1 MKLPAMLT
9 YLRAMGMTEIVFA
22 FLVYLLLFGAKG
34 IPSFARTMGKAVR
47 EFRSATDQI
56 QREILSTT
64 DDIRKDVND
73 VRNSM
78 DPMNSVPKRP
88 SDAPKADQPPT
99 DSPKTK

>member
-1 MKLPAMLT
+1 
-9 YLRAMGMTEIVFA
+9 MGMTEIVFV
-22 FLVYLLLFGAKG
+22 FLIYLLLFGAKG

-64 DDIRKDVND
+64 DDIRKDVNQ

-78 DPMNSVPKRP
+78 DPMNSVPKKP
-88 SDAPKADQPPT
+88 AAAPKADQPQNEAPEAG
-99 DSPKTK
+99 

>member
-1 MKLPAMLT
+1 MPASYGLT
-9 YLRAMGMTEIVFA
+9 YLRAMGMTEIVFV
-22 FLVYLLLFGAKG
+22 FLIYLLLFGAKG

-64 DDIRKDVND
+64 DDIRKDVNH

-78 DPMNSVPKRP
+78 DPMNSVPKKP
-88 SDAPKADQPPT
+88 ASAPKTDQPQGDAPQAD
-99 DSPKTK
+99 

>member
-1 MKLPAMLT
+1 
-9 YLRAMGMTEIVFA
+9 MGMTEIVFI
-22 FLVYLLLFGAKG
+22 FLIYLLLFGAKG

-73 VRNSM
+73 VRNSVNRTV
-78 DPMNSVPKRP
+78 DPMNC
-88 SDAPKADQPPT
+88 APKPPT
-99 DSPKTK
+99 SADKTTEKPTQKPAD

>member
-1 MKLPAMLT
+1 MPARVT
-9 YLRAMGMTEIVFA
+9 YLRRMGMTEIVFA
-22 FLVYLLLFGAKG
+22 FLIYLLLFGAKG

-64 DDIRKDVND
+64 DDIRKDVNQ

-78 DPMNSVPKRP
+78 NPMKSAPKRP
-88 SDAPKADQPPT
+88 SDARKADESPADAPKAD
-99 DSPKTK
+99 

>member
-1 MKLPAMLT
+1 MLASYGLT
-9 YLRAMGMTEIVFA
+9 YLRAMGMTEIVFV
-22 FLVYLLLFGAKG
+22 FLIYLLLFGAKG

-64 DDIRKDVND
+64 DDIRKDVNQ

-78 DPMNSVPKRP
+78 DPMNSVPKKP
-88 SDAPKADQPPT
+88 VSTPKADQPQNEA
-99 DSPKTK
+99 PKAD

>member
-1 MKLPAMLT
+1 MPGCKGNGLP

-56 QREILSTT
+56 QREILSTS
-64 DDIRKDVND
+64 DDIRKDINQ
-73 VRNSM
+73 VRNHV
-78 DPMNSVPKRP
+78 DPMNSVPKKP
-88 SDAPKADQPPT
+88 TPKTDQPQDEAPKAD
-99 DSPKTK
+99 

>member
-1 MKLPAMLT
+1 
-9 YLRAMGMTEIVFA
+9 MGMTEIVFI
-22 FLVYLLLFGAKG
+22 FLIYLLLFGAKG

-73 VRNSM
+73 VRNSVNRTV
-78 DPMNSVPKRP
+78 DPMNS
-88 SDAPKADQPPT
+88 APKPPSATGETTEKPTQKPAD
-99 DSPKTK
+99 